1 MTSLDIISVKQT
13 IENYI
18 NGLDMPKEVIR
29 MVVKEVYQ
37 KTEKDAYEEALAQ
50 AKEREENVSN

>member
-1 MTSLDIISVKQT
+1 MNTLDILSARQT

-37 KTEKDAYEEALAQ
+37 KTEKDAYEEALMQ
-50 AKEREENVSN
+50 AKEKEDGKSL